1 MINPFTV
8 SGIQH
13 ILLGLLLFLDIS
25 SFGLLM
31 FVPIDFHCNHN
42 IIDLNQHW
50 YQHQPVRKETS
61 ELPWHCCGQSAG
73 MFRFGNVRCRKS
85 LLKKYI
91 LKRLFKERVLSYC
104 HWCKITP
111 SAELKAFYEILF
123 FKIKHMLSERNHHNA
138 TNYHLLIL
146 TRFFLKAWLS
156 DVCSFLQ
163 SCICFDSESLQS

>member
-1 MINPFTV
+1 MEYSTYYWDYYC
-8 SGIQH
+8 S
-13 ILLGLLLFLDIS
+13 LTS